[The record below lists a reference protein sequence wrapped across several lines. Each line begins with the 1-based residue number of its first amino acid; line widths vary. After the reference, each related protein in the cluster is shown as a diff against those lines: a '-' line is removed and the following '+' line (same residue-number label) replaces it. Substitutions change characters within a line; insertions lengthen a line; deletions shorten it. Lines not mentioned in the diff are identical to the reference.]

1 MPQKKIKLTR
11 PELKRYRDALAR
23 YERYLPTLK
32 LKQQQLQLT
41 LRTVVEQRR
50 EAEQARDEMDTSIRR
65 YERLLADWAG
75 IPLQQWAQPAEIR
88 TSQTNVAGVRI
99 PVLEEVIFPPAQYS
113 LFATPA
119 WVDQVLADLRERSRR
134 QVKVDIFLEQ
144 ERLIQRE
151 LTKIIQRV
159 NLFEKVM
166 IPFAKEAIRRIRIK
180 LGDEMT
186 AAVGRSKIAKK
197 KLSAAYA
204 TAPGE
209 SDSLQPLPESPD
221 ASDSTDSSVGNSAPP
236 EDSFGQEDRP

>member
-1 MPQKKIKLTR
+1 MPEKKIKLTR

-41 LRTVVEQRR
+41 IRSLIQQRR
-50 EAEQARDEMDTSIRR
+50 QAEQARNEMDAVIRR
-65 YERLLADWAG
+65 YQSLLADWAG
-75 IPLQQWAQPAEIR
+75 IPLKQWAQPTEVR

-99 PVLEEVIFPPAQYS
+99 PVLEEVVFPPTHYS
-113 LFATPA
+113 LFATPV

-134 QVKVDIFLEQ
+134 QVKVEILLEQ

-186 AAVGRSKIAKK
+186 DAVGRAKMAKK

-209 SDSLQPLPESPD
+209 TNTLQPLPGSEHPADPQTESDPKQD
-221 ASDSTDSSVGNSAPP
+221 PLR
-236 EDSFGQEDRP
+236 QEEG